1 MSRRSARGDAAGGDA
16 RRAPHDRVDEDPFPG
31 MTANDAVRKAQNSIG
46 AVRRV
51 VPFSMALYTMELVVE
66 DLSAEHVAFAER
78 MAAEIHS
85 EISENSHVEEERGR
99 IPTDDSETET
109 EEERYSAVQR
119 SAEIDEDDGGTAGD
133 AVIVSVG
140 EAADTTAGEVP
151 DGELGEAEVRANV
164 VHYCPEMYCARCSRI
179 SCLILSP
186 SVCLSFF
193 FLCFLLRRTTKRT
206 TRRRTASLTRKY
218 PCASY

>member
-1 MSRRSARGDAAGGDA
+1 
-16 RRAPHDRVDEDPFPG
+16 
-31 MTANDAVRKAQNSIG
+31 
-46 AVRRV
+46 
-51 VPFSMALYTMELVVE
+51 
-66 DLSAEHVAFAER
+66 
-78 MAAEIHS
+78 MAAEIHC

-119 SAEIDEDDGGTAGD
+119 SAEIDEDDGGTADD
-133 AVIVSVG
+133 AVNVSVG

-151 DGELGEAEVRANV
+151 DGESGEAEVRANV
-164 VHYCPEMYCARCSRI
+164 VHYCPEICCARCSRI

-193 FLCFLLRRTTKRT
+193 
-206 TRRRTASLTRKY
+206 
-218 PCASY
+218 